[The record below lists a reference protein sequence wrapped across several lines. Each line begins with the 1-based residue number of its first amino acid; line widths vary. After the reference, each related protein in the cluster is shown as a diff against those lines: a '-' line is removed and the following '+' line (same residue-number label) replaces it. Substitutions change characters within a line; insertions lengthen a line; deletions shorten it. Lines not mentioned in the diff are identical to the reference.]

1 MPYQKRQNSKTTDK
15 QQTILF
21 DCDETPLQAEE
32 SSRTE
37 SIEELN
43 RQNLRSLHHANAAS
57 QAVQS
62 MRFISFGSGS
72 SGNCSYVGTETQGVL
87 IDAGVDGD
95 KVFKALA
102 ENGITPDMVKGVLLT
117 HDHGDHVRYAYQIA
131 RHNKHIHIYC
141 TPRVLNGIFRRH
153 SISRRLK
160 EVHVSIFKEIPFT
173 LAGMQ
178 FTAFEVSHDGTD
190 NAGFFV
196 EYGSQRFAIATDL
209 GCITD
214 RAKFYMTQADYL
226 MIEANYDAAMLDGGR
241 YPEYLKNRI
250 RATNGHLD
258 NKITADFVANQC
270 DDRLRYIFLCHLSND
285 NNTPE
290 IARHEVCAALEA
302 RGRAT
307 TDGEGLPDANSNKVT
322 VVALPRF
329 DTSRRYVL
337 RKSTGNPAPTSHPQH
352 PQKTSHP

>member
-1 MPYQKRQNSKTTDK
+1 MPDKKRYSQQGNNK

-21 DCDETPLQAEE
+21 DCEETPMQAEE
-32 SSRTE
+32 STHTAT
-37 SIEELN
+37 IEELN
-43 RQNLRSLHHANAAS
+43 IQNQRALRHISDAA
-57 QAVQS
+57 QAVQT

-72 SGNCSYVGTETQGVL
+72 SGNCAYVGTDTQGVL
-87 IDAGVDGD
+87 IDAGVDGA

-102 ENGITPDMVKGVLLT
+102 DNGITPSMVKGVILT
-117 HDHGDHVRYAYQIA
+117 HDHGDHVRYAYSIA
-131 RHNKHIHIYC
+131 RNNKHIHIYC

-160 EVHVSIFKEIPFT
+160 DVHEAIFKEIPFT

-196 EYGSQRFAIATDL
+196 EYGAQRFAIATDL
-209 GCITD
+209 GCITP
-214 RAKFYMTQADYL
+214 RAHYYMTQADYL
-226 MIEANYDAAMLDGGR
+226 MIEANYDAAMLDSGR

-250 RATNGHLD
+250 RAGNGHLD
-258 NKITADFVANQC
+258 NKVTAEFVATEC
-270 DDRLRYIFLCHLSND
+270 DERLRYVFLCHLSND

-302 RGRAT
+302 KGRRT
-307 TDGEGLPDANSNKVT
+307 TDGEGLPDADSDAVT

-329 DTSRRYVL
+329 DTSRRYLLKKRVE
-337 RKSTGNPAPTSHPQH
+337 R
-352 PQKTSHP
+352 